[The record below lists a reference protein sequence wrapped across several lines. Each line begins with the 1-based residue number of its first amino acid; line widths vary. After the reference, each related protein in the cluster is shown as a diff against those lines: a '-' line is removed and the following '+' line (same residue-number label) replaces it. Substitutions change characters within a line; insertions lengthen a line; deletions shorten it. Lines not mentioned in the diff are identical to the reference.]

1 MAAATNDADATAA
14 AVHADGP
21 RRQHEHEH
29 EHGHEAGN
37 STQSAGR
44 DEEEEEEEEG
54 EGEESDGDDEEPKL
68 KYTRLTS
75 SLGPMYRNGDS
86 TSTFMVAGD
95 KMIVGTHNGNIH
107 ILTVPAF
114 QPLRNYNAHPSASV
128 TSLSVSPFPPPQ
140 PNSNLPGRASEH
152 AEASARPPS
161 TASGPASSPRRPRQP
176 QSVPATPQN
185 QIYIASSSIDGHVC
199 VSSLV
204 DPKDATLRNF
214 ARPVQAVAL
223 SPEYK
228 SDRQYLSG
236 GLAGELILT
245 TGGPLG
251 VRANANTS
259 HASQAAQGWLG
270 AIGLGANSGKDTVLH
285 SGEGIISTIKWSLSG
300 KYVAWSNEH
309 GIRIMRSN
317 LHLHAADSESA
328 WKRVG
333 FIDKPNRRI
342 WEDMAGVWKARIEWV
357 DDEKLEADDDSII
370 SLNRPT
376 PEKQDATLP
385 HHRLHKNKLGGSSV
399 KKDKVEK
406 MVIGWGD
413 AAWVVH
419 VNPGGAGVGKD
430 AGERSV
436 GSAEIIHFLRFDDCI
451 VSGIS
456 LYTPSLL
463 LVLAYRTRD
472 DNDNPIPH
480 ESETTPRRGM
490 HRRANGLSPELK
502 LIDAATSDEVEVDSL
517 TVSRYE
523 TLSAADYHLNTLYV
537 PHPRT
542 MTPAQ
547 RSALEAIG
555 GGIWDAGLT
564 AARLLSSGASVI
576 SLPSSADV
584 KSSSIS
590 SGNAILPPMPGKR
603 SPQVHPNAAGPGLKV
618 FIQSP
623 YDCVLAIKR
632 DLSDHFDWELE
643 HENYKD
649 AWELLEDHPEIVTS
663 STSVPC
669 EYSPASTPSKRKGSL
684 QEFFADENESQAT
697 IPAAQTNTNSAVEKE
712 KRRVGDLWVQQ
723 LVNAGDWK
731 QAGKIAGR
739 VLGTSQRWEHWV
751 WKFAQTDHF
760 NEIAPHIPK
769 TPMQPPLPSMVYEVI
784 LGHYIINDR
793 IRFKH
798 LLEDWD
804 PELFDIN
811 SVIEAIKSKLSTGDV
826 SEDSIEGNEQG
837 RDWRILK
844 DALAKLYLAD
854 GHQREALRCYI
865 RLQNADAA
873 MTLIRD
879 FHLVEAI
886 RDDIPGFVLLRV
898 SKEQLESAPL
908 AELEESSSEAI
919 CVLVE
924 EACRGNVPAP
934 DVVTQLQEK
943 GDTFQPFLFF
953 YLRTLWKPENQERK
967 GKTAKERVEA
977 DRLAAD
983 GKHVAEEFADLMV
996 KLFAEYDRELLL
1008 KYLKESQSYDLGK
1021 ATAIC
1026 DEREYIPELVHILS
1040 KTGQTKRALYLI
1052 IERLSDVSFAISFA
1066 KEQDDPDL
1074 WNDLLEYS
1082 MDKPHF
1088 IRGLLE
1094 EVGTAI
1100 DPIQLVRR
1108 IPEGLEIEGLRDGI
1122 GKMVREYEIQHSI
1135 SEGVARVLR
1144 GEVATGMDTLRAG
1157 QKRGVKFEVVPCDD
1171 ESDEVSET
1179 TESTEKVENG
1189 KKEYDIKTKGV
1200 DPPTAA
1206 NLTKDTATT
1215 AATST
1220 SINQNAY
1227 VDPPPPTPP
1236 SPNSEASPGHCS
1248 GCRRPFTLPTAE
1260 EENITDGPMPLSRD
1274 SLVGF
1279 ACGHVFHLSCLL
1291 PKTSASASVAA
1302 TLQQRLASDAL
1313 DNVGGRWSRSVGAK
1327 VAHAHVIKTAVGRGC
1342 VVCREREE
1350 MVGEGE

>member
-1 MAAATNDADATAA
+1 MAAASNDDEPSAATQDESRLERVASN
-14 AVHADGP
+14 G
-21 RRQHEHEH
+21 E
-29 EHGHEAGN
+29 
-37 STQSAGR
+37 QSVSL
-44 DEEEEEEEEG
+44 DSEEE
-54 EGEESDGDDEEPKL
+54 DDDSEAEDDEPKL

-75 SLGPMYRNGDS
+75 SLGPVYRNGDA
-86 TSTFMVAGD
+86 TSTFVVAGD

-107 ILTVPAF
+107 VMTVPAF
-114 QPLRNYNAHPSASV
+114 QLLRTYNAHPSASI
-128 TSLSVSPFPPPQ
+128 TSLSVSPFLPALPTLQ
-140 PNSNLPGRASEH
+140 TNSPSRSSELP
-152 AEASARPPS
+152 EASSKSTHPS
-161 TASGPASSPRRPRQP
+161 SSPAPSSRTPRQP
-176 QSVPATPQN
+176 PVPATPQN

-199 VSSLV
+199 VSSLL
-204 DPKDATLRNF
+204 DPKDVTLRNF

-245 TGGPLG
+245 TGGQAG
-251 VRANANTS
+251 VRSNANTS

-270 AIGLGANSGKDTVLH
+270 AIGLGGNSGKDAILH
-285 SGEGIISTIKWSLSG
+285 CGEGTISTIKWSLSG
-300 KYVAWSNEH
+300 EFVAWSNEH

-317 LHLHAADSESA
+317 VHLHNADSESA
-328 WKRVG
+328 WKRIG
-333 FIDKPNRRI
+333 FIEKPNRRI

-357 DDEKLEADDDSII
+357 DEERLESDDDSII
-370 SLNRPT
+370 SLGSSNV
-376 PEKQDATLP
+376 EKSDATLP
-385 HHRLHKNKLGGSSV
+385 HHRAHKQKRHNESV
-399 KKDKVEK
+399 SKKSKVEK

-430 AGERSV
+430 VGERSV
-436 GSAEIIHFLRFDDCI
+436 GSAEIVHFLRFDDCI

-472 DNDNPIPH
+472 DDDNPIPH
-480 ESETTPRRGM
+480 DVETTPRRGM
-490 HRRANGLSPELK
+490 HRRANGLQPELK
-502 LIDAATSDEVEVDSL
+502 LINAATSDEVEVDSL
-517 TVSRYE
+517 TVSRFE

-537 PHPRT
+537 PHPKT

-555 GGIWDAGLT
+555 GGIWDAGLS
-564 AARLLSSGASVI
+564 AARIFSSGASVV
-576 SLPSSADV
+576 SLPSSGDLKAPSG
-584 KSSSIS
+584 SSAGAGNSSTSI
-590 SGNAILPPMPGKR
+590 PGKR
-603 SPQVHPNAAGPGLKV
+603 NLPIHPNVAGPGLKV

-632 DLSDHFDWELE
+632 DLTDHFNWELE

-649 AWELLEDHPEIVTS
+649 AWELLEDHPEVITS
-663 STSVPC
+663 SSQLPS
-669 EYSPASTPSKRKGSL
+669 ESSPASTPSRKQGSL

-697 IPAAQTNTNSAVEKE
+697 ISAARTNNNSAIEKE
-712 KRRVGDLWVQQ
+712 KRRIGDLWVQQ
-723 LVNAGDWK
+723 LVKAGDWK
-731 QAGKIAGR
+731 QAGEVAGR

-751 WKFAQTDHF
+751 WKFAQSDHF

-769 TPMQPPLPSMVYEVI
+769 KQMQPPLPSMVYEVI
-784 LGHYIINDR
+784 LGHYIIHDR
-793 IRFKH
+793 IQFKH

-811 SVIEAIKSKLSTGDV
+811 SVIEAVKSKLSTGDV
-826 SEDSIEGNEQG
+826 SEDSIEGNVQG
-837 RDWRILK
+837 RDWRILQ

-873 MTLIRD
+873 MSLIRD

-898 SKEQLESAPL
+898 SKEQMESASL
-908 AELEESSSEAI
+908 DELEESSSEAI
-919 CVLVE
+919 GVLVE

-934 DVVTQLQEK
+934 DVVAQLQKK

-953 YLRTLWKPENQERK
+953 YLRTLWKPENQERR
-967 GKTAKERVEA
+967 GRTAKERVNA

-1008 KYLKESQSYDLGK
+1008 KYLRESQSYDLSK

-1052 IERLSDVSFAISFA
+1052 IERLSDVSFAIAFA

-1122 GKMVREYEIQHSI
+1122 GRMVREYEIQHSI

-1144 GEVATGMDTLRAG
+1144 GEVATGMDTLRTG
-1157 QKRGVKFEVVPCDD
+1157 QKRGVKFEVIACDD
-1171 ESDEVSET
+1171 DKEHDIVSEKISGGSKNDT
-1179 TESTEKVENG
+1179 KQ
-1189 KKEYDIKTKGV
+1189 KEYDIRPKGV
-1200 DPPTAA
+1200 NLSTA
-1206 NLTKDTATT
+1206 NKVIKDTATT
-1215 AATST
+1215 TNTST
-1220 SINQNAY
+1220 NAAAFLN
-1227 VDPPPPTPP
+1227 PPPPVAPEGE
-1236 SPNSEASPGHCS
+1236 EAPPGHCT
-1248 GCRRPFTLPTAE
+1248 GCHRAFTLPTAE
-1260 EENITDGPMPLSRD
+1260 EESITDGPIPLSRD
-1274 SLVGF
+1274 TFVGF

-1302 TLQQRLASDAL
+1302 TLQQRLANDA
-1313 DNVGGRWSRSVGAK
+1313 VESGGRWSRSVGAK
-1327 VAHAHVIKTAVGRGC
+1327 VAHAHVIKSAVGRGC

-1350 MVGEGE
+1350 MVGDGTE